1 MQSEAWMIVFLLK
14 KIFYFFKRLILGG
27 IFLTNRHLFIF
38 TSHGSHVTFEA
49 IEQAQAFGLY
59 MVILHSHT
67 SHALQP
73 LAVTYFKPFKTIF
86 KKERNTTM
94 INKNYVEL
102 DKMFWQDR
110 WTSIT
115 PNILKK
121 KYHLRVQKYKDL
133 AIGP

>member
-1 MQSEAWMIVFLLK
+1 
-14 KIFYFFKRLILGG
+14 
-27 IFLTNRHLFIF
+27 
-38 TSHGSHVTFEA
+38 
-49 IEQAQAFGLY
+49 

-73 LAVTYFKPFKTIF
+73 LVVTYFKPFKSIF

-94 INKNYVEL
+94 INKNYIEL

-115 PNILKK
+115 PNTLKK

-133 AIGP
+133 AIRP